1 MYRKILVSTDGSEMS
16 IRAVKEAARLASAV
30 GARLLVLHVRSP
42 LELPHHPA
50 GGALSRLGE
59 EKITEQIKLEEQE
72 LLEVAKNA
80 AVEAGIVPEVAFVAG
95 YSPHEAIA
103 QVAHEQECDIIV
115 MGTKIREGIPGYF
128 VQSETRKVLTQTTKP
143 VLVVR

>member
-1 MYRKILVSTDGSEMS
+1 MYRKILVSTDGSELS
-16 IRAVKEAARLASAV
+16 IRAVKEAARLANSV

-59 EKITEQIKLEEQE
+59 EKITEQIKIEEQE
-72 LLEVAKNA
+72 LLQAAKDA
-80 AVEAGIVPEVAFVAG
+80 AIAAGVVPDVAFIAG

-103 QVAHEQECDIIV
+103 QVAREQECDLIV

-128 VQSETRKVLTQTTKP
+128 LHSETRKVLTETTTP